1 MKTTDTLILNFTDK
15 GLKPVLEMT
24 QYDSGR
30 KVTCYIAGV
39 SGEIGLA
46 EVYCIK
52 PSGTEAYVN
61 AEIINDHTVEFEVDP
76 QMIAEEGTADC
87 QLQIIGEN
95 NTLTSFEFSIKVEKN
110 LVAGSRITSTD
121 AYPALQ
127 QLLEDLSGLNPIPIT
142 EEEIDELKG
151 GGT

>member
-1 MKTTDTLILNFTDK
+1 MNSTDTLVLNFTDK

-30 KVTCYIAGV
+30 KVTCYIAGIT
-39 SGEIGLA
+39 GEIGLA

-52 PSGTEAYVN
+52 PSEKEAYVT
-61 AEIINDHTVEFEVDP
+61 AKIINDHTVEFQVDP

-87 QLQIIGEN
+87 QLQIISGN
-95 NTLTSFEFSIKVEKN
+95 STLTSFEFSIKVQKN
-110 LVAGSRITSTD
+110 LVASSRITSSD

-127 QLLEDLSGLNPIPIT
+127 KLLEDLSAFNPIPIT
-142 EEEIDELKG
+142 EEEIDGLKG
-151 GGT
+151 VET